1 MYSKANKILY
11 YTRLT
16 VVTTTYLP
24 TKNIMFVLKHY
35 GGLNV
40 TTLEISTKHC
50 EHYQIQI
57 QPTINHARN
66 QNQPIVL
73 KINFNYEQH
82 VILKYIQFP
91 IIIHLKFTKA
101 LVIIQPFHNTVSIN

>member
-1 MYSKANKILY
+1 MHSKANKILY
-11 YTRLT
+11 YIRLT

-40 TTLEISTKHC
+40 TILEISTKHR
-50 EHYQIQI
+50 EHYQIHM
-57 QPTINHARN
+57 QPTINHAWN

-73 KINFNYEQH
+73 NIKIYYEQH
-82 VILKYIQFP
+82 MIIKYIQFP

-101 LVIIQPFHNTVSIN
+101 LVIIQPVQNKVSIN

>member
-1 MYSKANKILY
+1 MHLKANKILY
-11 YTRLT
+11 YTRVN
-16 VVTTTYLP
+16 VVTNSYLP
-24 TKNIMFVLKHY
+24 TKNIRFVLNHC

-40 TTLEISTKHC
+40 ITLEITTKHC

>member
-1 MYSKANKILY
+1 
-11 YTRLT
+11 
-16 VVTTTYLP
+16 
-24 TKNIMFVLKHY
+24 MFVLKHY
-35 GGLNV
+35 GSLNV

-50 EHYQIQI
+50 EHYHFQI

>member
-1 MYSKANKILY
+1 MHSKANKILY

-40 TTLEISTKHC
+40 TTLEISTKHR

-82 VILKYIQFP
+82 VILKYIQFH

-101 LVIIQPFHNTVSIN
+101 LVIFQLFHNTVSIN